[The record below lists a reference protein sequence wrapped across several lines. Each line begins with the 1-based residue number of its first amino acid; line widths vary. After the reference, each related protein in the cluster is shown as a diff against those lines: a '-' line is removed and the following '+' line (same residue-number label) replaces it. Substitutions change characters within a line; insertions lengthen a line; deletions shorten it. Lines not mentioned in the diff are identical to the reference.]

1 MITSQLANTLSYIAG
16 IVTFIC
22 TILNFIGQALDP
34 GPHQKVAKIFIKIV
48 AFPAGAFVAWLIL
61 NGFSLITPA
70 HPFGCVTNGSLCG
83 STSSFY
89 SLLLKIAFFTFMFG
103 GGGLSTL
110 SIWKLI
116 K

>member
-1 MITSQLANTLSYIAG
+1 MTSQFAEMLSYIAG

-34 GPHQKVAKIFIKIV
+34 GPHQKVAKIFIKIL

-61 NGFSLITPA
+61 SGLSFITPA
-70 HPFGCVTNGSLCG
+70 HSFECVFSISPCV
-83 STSSFY
+83 STSPLY
-89 SLLLKIAFFTFMFG
+89 SLLLKIAFFTFIVAV
-103 GGGLSTL
+103 GGLSTL
-110 SIWKLI
+110 GIWKLI